1 MKKQIAKAC
10 SSALLLAFA
19 AGTSGTAQAA
29 AHAYA
34 WAELLNFGITAAP
47 VNSNDPTPSFV
58 ILGTPSRDAAD
69 SASYSD
75 GSHLA
80 YNVTAPII
88 GGVAPAQSF
97 AGPDGGAVAERAL
110 FSGATLAPVWALDS
124 GKFGSYG
131 LAKSLPGDFLAGP
144 NGSAGSVA
152 EVIAS
157 AAGTNGDG
165 HGKNSAELV
174 IQVDSAT
181 EFTFTYAYSWKILAE
196 TDANGDS
203 ANAEIEGGVSYT
215 GTLTNGTNVRGQRDF
230 FDSSLVCASNSGIGS
245 PCEFQ
250 DVNGD
255 DTLRLTLEP
264 GDYTMSINL
273 VTLTTATAAVP
284 EPASLLLSGLGIAGL
299 AALRRRKA

>member
-34 WAELLNFGITAAP
+34 WAELTNFRVTANP
-47 VNSNDPTPSFV
+47 VNPNDPTPSFV

-181 EFTFTYAYSWKILAE
+181 TFIFTYNYSWKILAE

-250 DVNGD
+250 AVNGKN
-255 DTLRLTLEP
+255 TFSLTLEP

-273 VTLTTATAAVP
+273 VTLSTATAAVP

>member
-1 MKKQIAKAC
+1 MKKQIKKAC
-10 SSALLLAFA
+10 SAALLVAVA

-34 WAELLNFGITAAP
+34 WAELTNFRVTAAP
-47 VNSNDPTPSFV
+47 VNPNDPTPSFV

-80 YNVTAPII
+80 FNVTAPII

-110 FSGATLAPVWALDS
+110 FSGATLAPIWALNN
-124 GKFGSYG
+124 GKVGSYG

-144 NGSAGSVA
+144 NGSAGSVT

-165 HGKNSAELV
+165 DGKNSAEMV

-181 EFTFTYAYSWKILAE
+181 TFTFSYNYKWRVLAE
-196 TDANGDS
+196 TAANGDS
-203 ANAEIEGGVSYT
+203 ANAEVEGGVSYT
-215 GTLTNGTNVRGQRDF
+215 GTAFGRQDF
-230 FDSSLVCASNSGIGS
+230 FEGLTVCASNSGIGS
-245 PCEFQ
+245 PCDSGNKEGAGFK
-250 DVNGD
+250 DLILDPGTY
-255 DTLRLTLEP
+255 TLSL
-264 GDYTMSINL
+264 NL

-284 EPASLLLSGLGIAGL
+284 EPGSLLLSGLGIAGL

>member
-1 MKKQIAKAC
+1 MKKQIKKAC
-10 SSALLLAFA
+10 SAALLVAVA

-58 ILGTPSRDAAD
+58 ILGTPSRDAAN

-80 YNVTAPII
+80 FNVTGPAI

-110 FSGATLAPVWALDS
+110 FSGAVLGPVWGLAS
-124 GKFGSYG
+124 GDAGSYG
-131 LAKSLPGDFLAGP
+131 LAKSLPGDFFAGP
-144 NGSAGSVA
+144 NGKAGSVT

-157 AAGTNGDG
+157 AAGTNADGD
-165 HGKNSAELV
+165 GKNSAELV

-181 EFTFTYAYSWKILAE
+181 KFTFTYDYQWRILAE
-196 TDANGDS
+196 TNGIGDS
-203 ANAEIEGGVSYT
+203 ANAEIAGSVSYS
-215 GTLTNGTNVRGQRDF
+215 GARFGRADF
-230 FDSSLVCASNSGIGS
+230 FGPPQVCASNSGIGS
-245 PCEFQ
+245 PCDSGNQ
-250 DVNGD
+250 VGQSSLD
-255 DTLRLTLEP
+255 LTLDP
-264 GDYTMSINL
+264 GTYTMSLNL
-273 VTLTTATAAVP
+273 ATLATATAAVP